1 MLSLLDFVQDL
12 LNPDLRFL
20 PKALVI
26 AVMSSVVCG
35 VIGTYVVLRGMA
47 FIGDAVA
54 HAVFPG
60 LAVAFVFQ
68 GNLVL
73 GGAIAGVVTAVLV
86 AVFAQNRRIKE
97 DSVIGVFFV
106 AAFALGIVVI
116 SRSPGYSGSLQQF
129 LFGSITGIP
138 DEDLSTVAITGLVL
152 LIVLFL
158 FHKEFVAVTL
168 DREMA
173 RATGIPVFALDL
185 LLYIMVAVAIV
196 ISIQTIGN
204 ILVLALLI
212 TPAAAARL
220 LTDRLGVMM
229 LLGPVI
235 GGTSALVGMYVSWSL
250 DLPVGGTIVLA
261 ATAVFLLA
269 WCLAPR
275 HGLIARRLQSR
286 AVQVLQAAAD
296 GTSPTTAAV
305 PPMSLPERRKDAVR

>member
-1 MLSLLDFVQDL
+1 MLSFADFVQDL

-20 PKALVI
+20 LKALVI
-26 AVMSSVVCG
+26 AVMASVVCG

-60 LAVAFVFQ
+60 LAVAFVIQ

-73 GGAIAGVVTAVLV
+73 GGAVAGVVTAVLV
-86 AVFAQNRRIKE
+86 AVFSQNRRIRE
-97 DSVIGVFFV
+97 DSIIGVFFV

-116 SRSPGYSGSLQQF
+116 SFSPGYSGSLQQF

-138 DEDLSTVAITGLVL
+138 DEDLYTVAITGLVL
-152 LIVLFL
+152 LLILFA

-185 LLYIMVAVAIV
+185 LLYVMVAIAIV

-220 LTDRLGVMM
+220 LTDRLGMMM

-235 GGTSALVGMYVSWSL
+235 GGASALVGMYVSWSL
-250 DLPVGGTIVLA
+250 DLPVGGTIVLV
-261 ATAVFLLA
+261 ATTVFLLA
-269 WCLAPR
+269 WCFAPR
-275 HGLIARRLQSR
+275 HGLIAKWLQGR
-286 AVQVLQAAAD
+286 AALAEPEEARVVPTARSLVPAPQKEAA
-296 GTSPTTAAV
+296 
-305 PPMSLPERRKDAVR
+305 K